1 MNEQIEIIEIDLIK
15 SNPFQPR
22 IDSFETEKLN
32 EMAQTIKQV
41 GLIHP
46 PLVRQAGENV
56 YELIAGERRFRA
68 AKLAGL
74 KQIPV
79 LVRTADDSQS
89 SLSALIENI
98 QRVDLNPIELAKAM
112 KNIASSLSLTQEQL
126 STVIGIKRPSIANH
140 LRLLSLPAKIQDALI
155 QKIIT
160 LGHAKVILSLE
171 NEKEQV
177 TLCEIIIRSNLNVR
191 EAEQKA
197 DLLRT
202 KVLRKKPKHKS
213 SRNIFLE
220 QIRDMLQNKM
230 GTKVDFVGDEKK
242 GTIQLHYYSLSDLNR
257 LLHELGYSE
266 E

>member
-1 MNEQIEIIEIDLIK
+1 MSEQIEIIEIDLIK

-46 PLVRQAGENV
+46 PLVRKTSEGV
-56 YELIAGERRFRA
+56 YELIAGERRYRA

-79 LVRTADDSQS
+79 LIKTASDSQS

-98 QRVDLNPIELAKAM
+98 QRVDLNPIEIAKAM
-112 KNIASSLSLTQEQL
+112 KSIASSLSLTQEQL
-126 STVIGIKRPSIANH
+126 SSVIGVKRPSIANH
-140 LRLLSLPAKIQDALI
+140 MRLLSLPTKIQDALI
-155 QKIIT
+155 EKTIS

-171 NEKEQV
+171 NKKEQT
-177 TLCEIIIRSNLNVR
+177 TLCEVIVRSNLTVR

-197 DLLRT
+197 EAL
-202 KVLRKKPKHKS
+202 KVKTLRKPAPSKS

-220 QIRDMLQNKM
+220 QIKDMLQNKM

>member
-1 MNEQIEIIEIDLIK
+1 MNDQIEIIKIDLIK

-46 PLVRQAGENV
+46 PLVRLVGENV

-79 LVRTADDSQS
+79 LVKAANDSQS

-112 KNIASSLSLTQEQL
+112 KNIANSLKLTQEQL

-140 LRLLSLPAKIQDALI
+140 LRLLTLPTKIQDALI
-155 QKIIT
+155 QNTIS

-171 NEKEQV
+171 NEKEQIA
-177 TLCEIIIRSNLNVR
+177 LCEIIVRSNLNVR
-191 EAEQKA
+191 EAEQKSE
-197 DLLRT
+197 LLRT
-202 KVLRKKPKHKS
+202 KALRKKTKRKS

-242 GTIQLHYYSLSDLNR
+242 GSIQLHYYSLSDLNR